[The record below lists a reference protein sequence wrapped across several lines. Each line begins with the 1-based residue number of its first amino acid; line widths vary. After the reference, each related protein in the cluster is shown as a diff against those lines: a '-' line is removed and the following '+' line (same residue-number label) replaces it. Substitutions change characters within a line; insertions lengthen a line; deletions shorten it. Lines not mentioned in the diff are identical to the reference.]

1 MTAPLRSV
9 GTLAETAVFPRRIA
23 IVTDAWA
30 PQVNGVVRTLRA
42 TIGLLEARGHEVM
55 VIAPDQFRSL
65 PCPTYP
71 EIRLALAR
79 RKTIARRL
87 ANFAPDAIHIATEGP
102 LGLSARGIC
111 VKRGW
116 PFTTAYHTQF
126 PAYVARRT
134 HLPQSL
140 FWRYIRWFHR
150 PAVRIMVSTASI
162 RAELAAQGLTRAHHW
177 SRGVDLAQFTR
188 DAPPP
193 LEYAKLERPIQLYA
207 GRVAAEKNLEA
218 FLDAPQRGSK
228 VVVGDGPAL
237 AALRARYPAAVF
249 LGRREGAALAGCYA
263 GADVFVFPSRTD
275 TFGLVIVEA
284 LACGTPVAA
293 YPVAGP
299 IDIVTDRVG
308 ALSEDLARAIDA
320 ALLCERRDCAARG
333 AEFSWEAATDQF
345 VAGLV
350 GLPAGSPSLSACPD
364 AR

>member
-1 MTAPLRSV
+1 MTAPLRRGEMV
-9 GTLAETAVFPRRIA
+9 AEAVVVPRRIA
-23 IVTDAWA
+23 IVTDAWT
-30 PQVNGVVRTLRA
+30 PQMNGVVRTLRA
-42 TIGLLEARGHEVM
+42 TIGMLEARGHEVL

-79 RKTIARRL
+79 AKTIARRL
-87 ANFAPDAIHIATEGP
+87 EAFAPDAIHIASEGP
-102 LGLSARGIC
+102 LGLRARRIC
-111 VKRGW
+111 VDRGW

-134 HLPQSL
+134 HLPERL

-150 PAVRIMVSTASI
+150 PAVRIMVATASI
-162 RAELAAQGLTRAHHW
+162 RAELAAHGLTRTHHW

-188 DAPPP
+188 TAPAAP
-193 LEYAKLERPIQLYA
+193 EFAGLERPIQLYA
-207 GRVAAEKNLEA
+207 GRVATEKNLEA
-218 FLDAPQRGSK
+218 FLDAPQGGSK

-237 AALRARYPAAVF
+237 VALRARYPGVLF

-293 YPVAGP
+293 FPVAGP

-308 ALSEDLARAIDA
+308 ALSEDLPRAIDA

-350 GLPAGSPSLSACPD
+350 GVTAQSAEPRCLP
-364 AR
+364 